1 MRPRE
6 TRLAAVLGLGL
17 VLGTDRAAVATD
29 SMPRRRLE
37 RPIGEVVRVDGG
49 EIRGALEAGALGFRG
64 IPYAAAPL
72 GGLRWRPPA
81 PVEPWTGVR
90 GATAF
95 GAKCPQFDDGGAVTG
110 EEDCLQ
116 LNVWT
121 PASASIASR
130 LPVLFFIHGG
140 GHVQGSASER
150 VGDGSYLYDGANLA
164 ARAGAVVVT
173 AQYRLGPLGFVA
185 HPAFAAESPEGVA
198 GNYGTLDLVAALEW
212 VAGHAARFGGD
223 PARVLVFGESA
234 GAVETCMLLVS
245 PKAAG
250 LFSAALMESGGC
262 VANSA
267 VKAAQ
272 VADDLARATG
282 CAGVQDPAAC
292 LRSRS
297 VEDLLRALPMDV
309 STITRQTGYQP
320 NVDGVVI
327 PDAPLDVIA
336 AGRHNRVPLVV
347 GVNAD
352 ETARESAAVV
362 TEAQYRAAVLEL
374 AGGSQLLADVILDRY
389 PVAEY
394 GDSPRRA
401 FTALTSDVSFICPA
415 RKTTRAALA
424 GQNQPV
430 YRYFF
435 THPWS
440 NGGILLEALGAFH
453 GIELPYVFDHLTME
467 GYRPTGGEL
476 ALRDAIVA
484 SWRSLAA
491 TGSPSPALGPL
502 WPRAGTATDP
512 YLRLD
517 VPIEA
522 GEGVRT
528 AQCDFWDLF
537 AP

>member
-1 MRPRE
+1 MVTFARSIGVA
-6 TRLAAVLGLGL
+6 LAAALC
-17 VLGTDRAAVATD
+17 TTWTSEAAT
-29 SMPRRRLE
+29 PRRHLQRSL
-37 RPIGEVVRVDGG
+37 GDVVAVEGG
-49 EIRGALEAGALGFRG
+49 VIRGAREGAALAFRA
-64 IPYAAAPL
+64 IPFAAPPL
-72 GGLRWRPPA
+72 GENRWRPPA
-81 PVEPWTGVR
+81 PVEPWAGVR
-90 GATAF
+90 DATAF
-95 GAKCPQFDDGGAVTG
+95 GPRCPQFDDDANPVGG
-110 EEDCLQ
+110 EDCLQ
-116 LNVWT
+116 LNLWAPT
-121 PASASIASR
+121 GASTGSR

-140 GHVQGSASER
+140 GHVKGSASQR
-150 VGDGSYLYDGANLA
+150 AGDGTYLYDGGNLA

-212 VAGHAARFGGD
+212 VERNVARFGGD
-223 PARVLVFGESA
+223 PSRVMIFGESA

-245 PKAAG
+245 PRAAG
-250 LFSAALMESGGC
+250 LFSAALMQSGGC
-262 VANSA
+262 VANGA

-272 VADDLARATG
+272 VAEDLASATG
-282 CAGVQDPAAC
+282 CAASADTAGC
-292 LRSRS
+292 LRAIPAW
-297 VEDLLRALPMDV
+297 DLLRALPMDV

-336 AGRHNRVPLVV
+336 SGRHNRVPLVV
-347 GVNAD
+347 GANAD
-352 ETARESAAVV
+352 ETARESVAIV
-362 TEAQYRAAVLEL
+362 TEAQYREAVLAL

-394 GDSPRRA
+394 GGSPRLA

-415 RKTTRAALA
+415 RKTARAALG
-424 GQNQPV
+424 GQAHPV

-440 NGGILLEALGAFH
+440 NGGVLLEALGAFH
-453 GIELPYVFDHLTME
+453 GIELAHVFDHLTIE
-467 GYRPTGGEL
+467 GYRPTAGEL

-484 SWRSLAA
+484 SWRALAA
-491 TGSPSPALGPL
+491 TGSPSPAEGPI
-502 WPRAGTATDP
+502 WPPAEAGADP
-512 YLRLD
+512 YLDLG

-528 AQCDFWDLF
+528 AQCDFWESL

>member
-1 MRPRE
+1 MR
-6 TRLAAVLGLGL
+6 TFASGSGVAVTAVLC
-17 VLGTDRAAVATD
+17 VAWTIEAAA
-29 SMPRRRLE
+29 PRRHLQRAVGTIVAVE
-37 RPIGEVVRVDGG
+37 GG
-49 EIRGALEAGALGFRG
+49 EIRGVREGSALAFRA
-64 IPYAAAPL
+64 IPFAAPPL
-72 GGLRWRPPA
+72 GENRWRPPA
-81 PVEPWTGVR
+81 PIRPWAGVR
-90 GATAF
+90 DASAF
-95 GAKCPQFDDGGAVTG
+95 GPKCPQFDDDGNVTG
-110 EEDCLQ
+110 EEDCLH
-116 LNVWT
+116 LNVWA
-121 PASASIASR
+121 PAGASNSSR

-140 GHVQGSASER
+140 GHVKGSASQR
-150 VGDGSYLYDGANLA
+150 VSDGSNLYDGGNLA

-173 AQYRLGPLGFVA
+173 AQYRLGPLGYVA

-212 VAGHAARFGGD
+212 VARHAARFGGD

-234 GAVETCMLLVS
+234 GAVETCMLVVS

-262 VANSA
+262 VANGA
-267 VKAAQ
+267 VRAAQ
-272 VADDLARATG
+272 VADDLARAAG

-292 LRSRS
+292 LRARP

-327 PDAPLDVIA
+327 PDTPLDVIA
-336 AGRHNRVPLVV
+336 SGRHNRVPLVV
-347 GVNAD
+347 GANSD
-352 ETARESAAVV
+352 ETAREATAIV

-374 AGGSQLLADVILDRY
+374 AAGSQLLADTILERY

-394 GDSPRRA
+394 GGSPRRA
-401 FTALTSDVSFICPA
+401 YTALTSDVSFICPA

-424 GQNQPV
+424 GQTQPV
-430 YRYFF
+430 FRYLFA
-435 THPWS
+435 HPWS
-440 NGGILLEALGAFH
+440 NGGILVEALGAFH

-467 GYRPTGGEL
+467 GYQPTAGEL

-484 SWRSLAA
+484 SWRALAA
-491 TGSPSPALGPL
+491 AGSPSPAEGPM
-502 WPRAGTATDP
+502 WPRAEAATDP

-528 AQCDFWDLF
+528 AQCDFWDSLV
-537 AP
+537 P